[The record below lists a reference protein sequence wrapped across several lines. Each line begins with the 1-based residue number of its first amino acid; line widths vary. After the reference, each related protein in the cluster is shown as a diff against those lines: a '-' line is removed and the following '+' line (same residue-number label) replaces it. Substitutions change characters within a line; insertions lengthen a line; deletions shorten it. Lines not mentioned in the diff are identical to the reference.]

1 MSEPLYKFTR
11 NDLIHLIQ
19 TLTEVVEKGE
29 PCDISMLSLRK
40 GWAFVASPLLNGES
54 VNDYDTSVIYDPES

>member
-1 MSEPLYKFTR
+1 MPEPLIKFTKT
-11 NDLIHLIQ
+11 DLIHLIQ

-29 PCDISMLSLRK
+29 RCDITMLSMPR

-54 VNDYDTSVIYDPES
+54 INDFDTSVVYDPES